1 MTSREDYVSH
11 DAAAIARWDDE
22 GGASMSARSNKG
34 VRGSK
39 DVHSKRMVEA
49 IAPEFSRLRREPDQP
64 SDLLGAA
71 VIMLWGSLPTKIQ
84 RELFEHATSLADLA
98 PTTPWKG
105 QIARF
110 LHNHKDDGAQTTQT
124 MPRHVVMR
132 PGERCRTPDE
142 R

>member
-22 GGASMSARSNKG
+22 GGASMSARSNMG

-49 IAPEFSRLRREPDQP
+49 TIDLKADQAPAEDEKILEC
-64 SDLLGAA
+64 LGAA

-98 PTTPWKG
+98 PQAPWTG

-124 MPRHVVMR
+124 MPHHVVM
-132 PGERCRTPDE
+132 
-142 R
+142 

>member
-22 GGASMSARSNKG
+22 GGASMSARSNTG
-34 VRGSK
+34 VRVSK
-39 DVHSKRMVEA
+39 ALRSKRMAEA
-49 IAPEFSRLRREPDQP
+49 TADLKVDQAPAEDKKILEC
-64 SDLLGAA
+64 LGAA

-98 PTTPWKG
+98 STTPWKG

-110 LHNHKDDGAQTTQT
+110 LHNHKDDGARTTAT
-124 MPRHVVMR
+124 MPRRVVM
-132 PGERCRTPDE
+132 
-142 R
+142 